1 VKFQEVSDMN
11 EEEKEYMF
19 LMAKY
24 KQARRVGMGPEAN
37 EFLKAAM
44 KIKKSGNVRREI
56 VLGSDYL

>member
-1 VKFQEVSDMN
+1 MN